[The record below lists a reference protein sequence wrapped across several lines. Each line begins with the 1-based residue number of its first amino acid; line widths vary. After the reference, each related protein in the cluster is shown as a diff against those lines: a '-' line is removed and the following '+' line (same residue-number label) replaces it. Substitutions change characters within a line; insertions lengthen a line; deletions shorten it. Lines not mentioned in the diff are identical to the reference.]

1 MTIDGRMKQ
10 EVRLK
15 ADISLT
21 INAHHNEQDIRE
33 ILMRGIYNAFP
44 NNPLQVNELMFAEE
58 RDIYF
63 DARQVK
69 WTNITEEYKEKNE
82 SK

>member
-1 MTIDGRMKQ
+1 MTIDGKMKQ

-21 INAHHNEQDIRE
+21 INAHHTEQDIRE

-58 RDIYF
+58 RDIYW
-63 DARQVK
+63 DAHQVK

>member
-21 INAHHNEQDIRE
+21 IRAEHNEEAIKE

-63 DARQVK
+63 DTQVK
-69 WTNITEEYKEKNE
+69 WTNITAEYKEKNE

>member
-1 MTIDGRMKQ
+1 
-10 EVRLK
+10 
-15 ADISLT
+15 
-21 INAHHNEQDIRE
+21 
-33 ILMRGIYNAFP
+33 MRGVYNAFP